1 MFAFQEQQDK
11 LNKFL
16 IHQLVLK
23 AAYTLTVEF
32 CGNKVSNFYQVCNF
46 DNAGFGLILE
56 MAMYGI
62 CAIGGLAIY
71 RTVIIREKPDH
82 QYSCHV
88 DFWFATHYNN
98 AVHRIVWK
106 AKQATTNYNDNIKV
120 QDDDD
125 DGVGD
130 GVGCDDGGDDDD
142 GDGVRDGDDDGG
154 VDGDADGGEDGDG
167 GDGW

>member
-82 QYSCHV
+82 QYCKFLQMQRRFVPNKV
-88 DFWFATHYNN
+88 DNLGH
-98 AVHRIVWK
+98 
-106 AKQATTNYNDNIKV
+106 
-120 QDDDD
+120 
-125 DGVGD
+125 
-130 GVGCDDGGDDDD
+130 
-142 GDGVRDGDDDGG
+142 
-154 VDGDADGGEDGDG
+154 E
-167 GDGW
+167 